1 MMQNKT
7 TVSQRRSNLP
17 PTYAKSTN
25 IKRSISE
32 ESKESSKA
40 SFSSSVSSKNSGTPL
55 AKITEKFERFKRRI
69 SGGKKNNSVK
79 ENKIEDFTMNSN
91 SAYNPE
97 YVLSEKRDYGNH
109 QRVTSNSAKQQAH
122 RAVEYSEQ
130 MLNQVVDGM
139 SKMRHT
145 AIEHDFSDD
154 HTENQKLSFSDDH
167 TAATAASTLQSYT
180 RDENSTIESLIT
192 TDPSYLYHTFKAGN
206 QKFTVDRRYSMTRT
220 VGSGAYGVVIAAKD
234 HQSNSDVAIKMVPRA
249 FHDEIDA
256 KRILRE
262 IKLLKHLRHE
272 NIIRIKDMMPPL
284 ARNVEDYKDV
294 YIVTDLMETD
304 LHRIIYSKQALSMEH
319 TQFFMYQVLRALK
332 YLHSA
337 NILHRDLKPSN
348 LLVNSNCDLKIC
360 DFGLARGLHDSHDED
375 MSSGGS
381 LLLTEYVVTRWYRA
395 PEIMLA
401 CHQYSYPSDIWSCG
415 CIFAELMQRKPY
427 LAGEDYIDQLTLII
441 EKLGKLSEHD
451 MDFITSE
458 KAKRFIRKLPNKMPV
473 PLKRQFPQA
482 SDQAIDLL
490 KGMLQINPQK
500 RITVEK
506 ALAHP
511 FFESLHNPSDEP
523 IAHAPFDFSFE
534 DEKLHRVRLQELIWE
549 EVGDFRPNCL
559 PVPPRIDGTKPPL
572 RIRNPTLRRLF

>member
-1 MMQNKT
+1 MMNT
-7 TVSQRRSNLP
+7 TTISQRRSNLP
-17 PTYAKSTN
+17 PTYAKSNN
-25 IKRSISE
+25 IKRSISD

-40 SFSSSVSSKNSGTPL
+40 SFSSSISSKGSGTPL

-69 SGGKKNNSVK
+69 SGSKKNTSVT
-79 ENKIEDFTMNSN
+79 ENKAENSTMYSKNAIN
-91 SAYNPE
+91 PDNVLGEKWDYN
-97 YVLSEKRDYGNH
+97 NH
-109 QRVTSNSAKQQAH
+109 QRMTRSSAKKQGG
-122 RAVEYSEQ
+122 RTVEYSEK

-139 SKMRHT
+139 SKMRH
-145 AIEHDFSDD
+145 
-154 HTENQKLSFSDDH
+154 NSFSDDH
-167 TAATAASTLQSYT
+167 TTVTAASTLQSSI

-192 TDPSYLYHTFKAGN
+192 TDPTYEYHTFKAGN
-206 QKFTVDRRYSMTRT
+206 QKFTVDRRYNMTRT

-234 HQSNSDVAIKMVPRA
+234 HQSNSNVAIKMVPRA

-360 DFGLARGLHDSHDED
+360 DFGLARGLHESHDED
-375 MSSGGS
+375 MLNGGS

-401 CHQYSYPSDIWSCG
+401 CHQYSYPSDVWSCG

-427 LAGEDYIDQLTLII
+427 LAGDDYIDQLTLIT
-441 EKLGKLSEHD
+441 EKLGKLPEHE

-458 KAKRFIRKLPNKMPV
+458 KAKRFIRKLPNKTPV
-473 PLKRQFPQA
+473 PLKRQFPEA

-490 KGMLQINPQK
+490 KGMLQINPK
-500 RITVEK
+500 RRITVEK

-523 IAHAPFDFSFE
+523 IAHAHFDFSFE

-559 PVPPRIDGTKPPL
+559 PVPPRLDGTKPPM
-572 RIRNPTLRRLF
+572 RISNPSLRRLV

>member
-1 MMQNKT
+1 MQNKT

-17 PTYAKSTN
+17 PTYAKSNN

-40 SFSSSVSSKNSGTPL
+40 SSKSSGTPL

-69 SGGKKNNSVK
+69 SGSKKNTFVT
-79 ENKIEDFTMNSN
+79 ENKTENFTMYSN
-91 SAYNPE
+91 NDYSQE
-97 YVLSEKRDYGNH
+97 HVLGEKRDFNNN
-109 QRVTSNSAKQQAH
+109 QRVTRNSTKQQAH

-139 SKMRHT
+139 SKMRHNSV
-145 AIEHDFSDD
+145 SDD
-154 HTENQKLSFSDDH
+154 HT
-167 TAATAASTLQSYT
+167 TTTAASTLQSYP

-192 TDPSYLYHTFKAGN
+192 TDPSYEYHTFKAGN
-206 QKFTVDRRYSMTRT
+206 QKFTVDRRYNMTRK
-220 VGSGAYGVVIAAKD
+220 VGSGAYGVVIAAND
-234 HQSNSDVAIKMVPRA
+234 HKTNSNVAIKMVPRA

-304 LHRIIYSKQALSMEH
+304 LHRIIYSKQPLSMEH

-360 DFGLARGLHDSHDED
+360 DFGLARGLHESHDED
-375 MSSGGS
+375 LSNGGS

-401 CHQYSYPSDIWSCG
+401 CHQYSYPSDVWSCG

-427 LAGEDYIDQLTLII
+427 LAGDDYIDQLTLIM
-441 EKLGKLSEHD
+441 EKLGKLPERE

-458 KAKRFIRKLPNKMPV
+458 KAKRFIRKLPDKIPV
-473 PLKRQFPQA
+473 PLKRQFPDA

-490 KGMLQINPQK
+490 KGMLQINPK
-500 RITVEK
+500 RRITVEK

-511 FFESLHNPSDEP
+511 FFESLHNPADEP

-559 PVPPRIDGTKPPL
+559 PVPPRLDGTKAPI
-572 RIRNPTLRRLF
+572 RIRNPSLRRLF